1 MIPQFVVRTIKVRF
15 AAKVCVNPHARLNLM
30 ELILSPAAP
39 PTNHALH
46 SMLDGHYAAMESV
59 RLQIRLVIRLQ
70 EQVVQVAKVV
80 VRVIK
85 LEHHE
90 RVL

>member
-15 AAKVCVNPHARLNLM
+15 AAKECVNPHARLNLM

-70 EQVVQVAKVV
+70 EQVAKVV